1 MKIGNKRKNRLT
13 EFTIREY
20 GINGVLLAAL
30 FLFGLY
36 LSWKL
41 SWFTGLLYL
50 VFWAASYAVL
60 FAMTC
65 RNCTNYGKSC
75 PVPLE
80 GSCVQRFFGRG
91 QHFGLIAGAGAI
103 IAYFMR
109 VCIPYVAIFQMG
121 SVLYFILYTGL
132 FAGFFYV
139 LLYHTGCPNCTNVQC
154 PFNPDF
160 DSVGPHFPK
169 I

>member
-1 MKIGNKRKNRLT
+1 MKIGNKRKRRLT

-20 GINGVLLAAL
+20 GINGVLLTIL
-30 FLFGLY
+30 FLLGLF

-41 SWFTGLLYL
+41 SWFAALLYL

-60 FAMTC
+60 YAVTC

-75 PVPLE
+75 PVPFE

-91 QHFGLIAGAGAI
+91 EKFGFMAGLGAVS
-103 IAYFMR
+103 AYFLR
-109 VCIPYVAIFQMG
+109 VCIPYAAIFLMG
-121 SVLYFILYTGL
+121 SMFDFILYTGL

-139 LLYHTGCPNCTNVQC
+139 LLYHTGCPNCVNVRC

-160 DSVGPHFPK
+160 GT
-169 I
+169 